1 MCVVDYRSGKCFTCP
16 TGEMASISPAS
27 DPPDPPDES
36 SDRMEA
42 EVTPLSS
49 NPKKRHLSE
58 DHTGPIKKTITNQET
73 ASASIQSIY
82 LHPAMSVLGIRQYE
96 ENDAGPYI
104 VHVSRIEPDLTA
116 GTTIRP
122 IKFGQFLFNNK
133 IEGICQDGVK
143 RMGRNKI
150 AIQFKSA
157 AGANGFLNNPI
168 LKTNKYEAIIPTYN
182 VTRMGLVRGVPVDW
196 SMDEFVESLQIPGP
210 TYVLKARRLN
220 RKNKTDGNIV
230 WEPTQTVVLTFRG
243 QQLPIRVF
251 SFYSSLAVET
261 YQFPT
266 IQCMNCLRFGH
277 IKAQCRSQPRCYR
290 CTQPH
295 IGDNCTIQEPEAT
308 CLYCSAHHYS
318 TSRLCPEQERQKSIK
333 MIMARDGISYQEAC
347 GQMPKVGRT
356 YNQIAREPTVPHEVA
371 QPAPPSSACPSQPVQ
386 SYKKTLYQ
394 NPRPRAPLGKSYD
407 RVSHQKITANVS
419 SPLPNGYSLQVQPS
433 PSTPHSEPQDQL
445 LVQLLT
451 IIISIISQNKISL
464 PSNVAQMIS
473 HLSSLIGHNG
483 SMSINAVEQQEPPS
497 EGS

>member
-1 MCVVDYRSGKCFTCP
+1 
-16 TGEMASISPAS
+16 MAPISPAP
-27 DPPDPPDES
+27 DPPDPPNLSNE
-36 SDRMEA
+36 RMEA
-42 EVTPLSS
+42 DETPSTS
-49 NPKKRHLSE
+49 NPKKRHLS
-58 DHTGPIKKTITNQET
+58 DVQAGSAKKTITNQES
-73 ASASIQSIY
+73 ASASIQTVY
-82 LHPAMSVLGIRQYE
+82 LHPAMSVLGIKQYE

-143 RMGRNKI
+143 RVGRNKI

-157 AGANGFLNNPI
+157 ASANRFLNNPI
-168 LKTNKYEAIIPTYN
+168 LKTHKYEAIIPTYN

-220 RKNKTDGNIV
+220 RKTKTDGNIV

-277 IKAQCRSQPRCYR
+277 IKVQCRSQPRCYR

-295 IGDNCTIQEPEAT
+295 SGDNCDVQESEAT
-308 CLYCSAHHYS
+308 CLYCSANHYS
-318 TSRLCPEQERQKSIK
+318 TNRSCPEQERQKSIK

-347 GQMPKVGRT
+347 GQMPAVGRT
-356 YNQIAREPTVPHEVA
+356 YNQIAREPIAPHELIHRV
-371 QPAPPSSACPSQPVQ
+371 PPSFASPSQPIQ
-386 SYKKTLYQ
+386 SYKKTTYQ
-394 NPRPRAPLGKSYD
+394 NPRPRATLGKSFD
-407 RVSHQKITANVS
+407 RAAHQNIVANVQ
-419 SPLPNGYSLQVQPS
+419 SPLPNGYSLQSSQPL
-433 PSTPHSEPQDQL
+433 PSTSHTDPQDQL

-464 PSNVAQMIS
+464 PSNVAQTIS
-473 HLSSLIGHNG
+473 HLSSMIGHNG
-483 SMSINAVEQQEPPS
+483 SMSINTVEQQEPPS